1 MCFQPLPL
9 ALYPGAPVGNGSQRA
24 CWQRR
29 HRGESLQPCTEMAPS
44 NRLAN
49 QMLANSGLWP
59 LRERKKKATKNES
72 KFYTVAGKHLKTFS
86 PLGSNS
92 KRLTYPTAWL
102 VLVRFQG
109 LLCALGSA
117 PKLRSW
123 LHNPASLELGCI
135 SGPSLRASF
144 ALLPQN

>member
-9 ALYPGAPVGNGSQRA
+9 ALYPDAPVGNGNQRT
-24 CWQRR
+24 CWQKR

-59 LRERKKKATKNES
+59 LRERKKATKNES
-72 KFYTVAGKHLKTFS
+72 KFYTVAGKHPKTFS
-86 PLGSNS
+86 PLGSSS

-109 LLCALGSA
+109 LVCALGSA
-117 PKLRSW
+117 PKLSSRLYS
-123 LHNPASLELGCI
+123 PASLELGRI
-135 SGPSLRASF
+135 SGPSLRASS
-144 ALLPQN
+144 ALFPQN